1 MRKVLKIGLILSL
14 LITSLYAGTMAESIN
29 KVYDFL
35 DDGIVKGIAG
45 LLLVSAGGILAFGNV
60 EKGKVQLW
68 CVVIGISIVYGAKT
82 IADAIF

>member
-1 MRKVLKIGLILSL
+1 MKKILKVSLILSL
-14 LITSLYAGTMAESIN
+14 LVTSLFAGTMEENLN
-29 KVYDFL
+29 KVFDFL

-82 IADAIF
+82 IADALF